1 MDSDATA
8 RLYNDALVRLSE
20 QVPICQRLSDPMV
33 TATAISPI
41 CGSEVTV
48 DLSIENGHIAA
59 FGFEVEAC
67 ALTRAVLAVMY
78 NVCIG
83 KTRQDIQT
91 AGTQLRSMLENHA
104 KPPVGDWADLKV
116 LEPVRDYTA
125 RHNAVLLPF
134 VAVEKAFAQYER
146 TKKE

>member
-1 MDSDATA
+1 MDSDTTA

-20 QVPICQRLSDPMV
+20 QVGISQRLSAPMV

-48 DLSIENGHIAA
+48 DLSIENGHITA

-78 NVCIG
+78 HVGIG
-83 KTRQDIQT
+83 KTRQDIQA
-91 AGTQLRSMLENHA
+91 AGTQLRAMLENHA
-104 KPPVGDWADLKV
+104 PPPVGDWADLKV

-134 VAVEKAFAQYER
+134 VAVDKAFAQYER